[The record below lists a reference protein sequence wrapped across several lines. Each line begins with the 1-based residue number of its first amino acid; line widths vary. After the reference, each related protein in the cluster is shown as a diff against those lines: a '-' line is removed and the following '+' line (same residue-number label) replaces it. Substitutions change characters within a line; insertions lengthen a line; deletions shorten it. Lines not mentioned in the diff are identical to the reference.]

1 MSVSSTVSA
10 KFYPAPTMNTLLHI
24 CRNYALLIGRV
35 LSVVGF
41 AAVFLTTPH
50 AVGQTPPPDKTFAD
64 QTAWWADGTYH
75 VIKVTNLNTDTSAG
89 SWRWAL
95 AEAKLKPAAENKIIL
110 FEVGGK
116 IDFSNNTDIAQA
128 RIRIADLKNTYVAGE
143 SAPSPGISIVGV
155 SHSFRR
161 CEKVTFRHIRFR
173 LGLPL
178 ALKGTGEYGNGD
190 LPSYGDVISIEGERN
205 SNGTD
210 RDAASSNNLAN
221 DGILFDHCEFS
232 WGLDETIQIWYQPNR
247 NISFVNCFIYDGFR
261 YGQYG
266 WRHPDSAPNGDDSS
280 GHSMGMIL
288 ATGAHDENGVVNDVT
303 GGNKRID
310 IQHSIFGNFQQRAP
324 WLNKG
329 NGILLNGNL
338 LFHGSQ
344 YAITLQGP
352 TTNEFNSYYNF
363 VDNLGM
369 RTNSVLGN
377 DVLKF
382 GYWWVTPGSGS
393 MIFNDGNLGLESP
406 ATASGRLEDLGPR
419 TSGWH
424 LRATVPEVPEELFE
438 NSLVSQMTPTGF
450 TRWTGINADQR
461 LAYLHSH
468 SGARPADL
476 SGGARVDPVSQ
487 AFVTEVV
494 NKTGTFKDGPPS
506 SYPLSSTTRV
516 IADSEWNTATAL
528 ENSIVQ
534 WRASVEEVVTP
545 PGGGDITPPSALT
558 GLTASGNAPSSFVLS
573 WNASTDNVNT
583 VGYEVFVDDVPRYS
597 SISPSVTVSA
607 LTPNTTYAVK
617 VRARDAAG
625 NWSVFSS
632 ALNVTTLAVS
642 TVGAN
647 IISVSLTDAAN
658 VLVGSDVAGAVPSAN
673 WNNSTEANQTLVNVN
688 AGNGAP
694 TTADFVF
701 SQTAFYYAN
710 DTAGSAPDVKLM
722 RGQRGSPDTAQQTA
736 TVAQV
741 PFTSYDVY
749 VYWGGRASTRSVPLV
764 MAISFR
770 LWDGAAW
777 VTNETKFIRD
787 TNRTW
792 DGSYNESTAT
802 TATSAV
808 DGQEYVV
815 FRNVTASTF
824 LIHSSSDIR
833 AGISGIQIVES
844 SSTTPPDNTPPSAPS
859 GLAATSITATTFAL
873 SWNASIDDTGVS
885 GYEVLLNGVASPV
898 VSGTSTTVS
907 GLSPSSAYSVAVRAR
922 DAAGNWSPLSAAIN
936 VTTLAPPT
944 SGENGRV
951 LSINMTGPTG
961 ELSAAEVA
969 GVVPASYWN
978 NSIQANQSLV
988 DILESTGSSTTAD
1001 FASTQTDFAY
1011 DNDTQGTSPDV
1022 KMMRGQRGN
1031 PSQNSQ
1037 TATVS
1042 QIPYSTYDVYVYW
1055 GGRASTRSVP
1065 LTMSINFRLWNGSAW
1080 VVNETKYIRDNNR
1093 TWDGSYNE
1101 STAST
1106 AAAATDGKEYVV
1118 FRNVTAS
1125 TFSIH
1130 SSSDIRAGISGIQI
1144 VEQVET
1150 PAESAPSFTSASSS
1164 SGVFGVPFTY
1174 VITAVG
1180 NPTTFAATGLPLG
1193 LTLDSVTG
1201 IISGVPLSTGVFNVT
1216 LSASNLT
1223 GTGTTS
1229 LAIQVGGAAQTISFP
1244 NPGTRTYGEAPFALG
1259 AAATSGLPVSY
1270 SVVSGPGLIDEG
1282 MLTITGAGSVTVTAA
1297 QTGNANYLPAASVE
1311 ASFAVNQAEQIVTF
1325 PNPGTKAYGTAP
1337 FALGAASSSTLP
1349 VLYSIISGPA
1359 ELAGN
1364 VMTLTGVGLVTV
1376 AAWQAGDANH
1386 LGAEPVSV
1394 SFSVTPASAQIE
1406 FTNLWQLYDGQ
1417 SRSVTATTVPEGL
1430 AVDLTYDGSA
1440 SLPIYPKSYEVAAVL
1455 ADPNYS
1461 GSANA
1466 TLVVAAAVT
1475 VRHAPIL
1482 NGAVEGSVQILSP
1495 ESLTLNGSAVVLGD
1509 VLLPG
1514 TPTIRLNGQ
1523 PLLGAIT
1530 DGPGA
1535 ANPSNHIV
1543 TLNGGSRLSQLVRR
1557 IDASSLTS
1565 VELPP
1570 LPAGTRNVV
1579 LNNSSQDIGDFST
1592 LRNLTL
1598 NSNSGLRAV
1607 PPGTYGAFT
1616 ANGSSGLILGVEG
1629 STEPTVYHLQNLTM
1643 NGQSSLKIV
1652 GPVVLTLANGPAL
1665 NGDVGKAGAPEWL
1678 ILRIAS
1684 GSLTLNSGV
1693 TLSGLVDVP
1702 NGTVTINGNSTLTG
1716 SVRSDRLVING
1727 NGRLV
1732 AEGL

>member
-1 MSVSSTVSA
+1 
-10 KFYPAPTMNTLLHI
+10 MNTLLHI
-24 CRNYALLIGRV
+24 CRTCALLTGRL
-35 LSVVGF
+35 LSVFGF
-41 AAVFLTTPH
+41 AVVILATPL
-50 AVGQTPPPDKTFAD
+50 ALGQTPPPDKTFAD
-64 QTAWWADGTYH
+64 QTAWWADGAYH

-95 AEAKLKPAAENKIIL
+95 AEAKSMPAAENKIIL

-128 RIRIADLKNTYVAGE
+128 RIRIADLKNTYIAGE

-161 CEKVTFRHIRFR
+161 CEQVIFRHIRFR

-178 ALKGTGEYGNGD
+178 ALKGSGEYGNSD
-190 LPSYGDVISIEGERN
+190 LPAYGDVISIEGERN
-205 SNGTD
+205 SNGAD
-210 RDAASSNNLAN
+210 RDTASSNNLAN
-221 DGILFDHCEFS
+221 DGVLFDHCEFS

-261 YGQYG
+261 YAQFG

-288 ATGAHDENGVVNDVT
+288 ATGAHDENGVVNELT

-310 IQHSIFGNFQQRAP
+310 IQHSVFGNFQQRAP

-329 NGILLNGNL
+329 NGVLLNGNL
-338 LFHGSQ
+338 MFHGSQ

-352 TTNEFNSYYNF
+352 ATNEFNSYYNF
-363 VDNLGM
+363 VDNLGI
-369 RTNSVLGN
+369 RTNSVLGG

-382 GYWWVTPGSGS
+382 GYWWVTPGPGS

-406 ATASGRLEDLGPR
+406 ATAPGRLDDLGPR

-424 LRATVPEVPEELFE
+424 LRATVPEVPEDLFE
-438 NSLVSQMTPTGF
+438 DSLVSQMTPAGF
-450 TRWTGINADQR
+450 ARWTGINADQR
-461 LAYLHSH
+461 LAYLHTH

-476 SGGARVDPVSQ
+476 SGGVRVDPVSQ
-487 AFVTEVV
+487 AFVTEVA
-494 NKTGTFKDGPPS
+494 NRTGTFKDGPPS
-506 SYPLSSTTRV
+506 SYPLSSNTRV
-516 IADSEWNTATAL
+516 IADSEWNTPTAL
-528 ENSIVQ
+528 ESSIAQ
-534 WRASVEEVVTP
+534 WRASVEDVVPP
-545 PGGGDITPPSALT
+545 PGGGDATPPSVPS
-558 GLTASGNAPSSFVLS
+558 GLSDSGHAPSSFVVS

-583 VGYEVFVDDVPRYS
+583 VGYEVFVDDAPRYS
-597 SISPSVTVSA
+597 SISPTITVSG
-607 LTPNTTYAVK
+607 LSPDTTYAVK

-625 NWSVFSS
+625 NWSGFSS
-632 ALNVTTLAVS
+632 TLNVTTLAVS

-647 IISVSLTDAAN
+647 IISVSLTDVAN
-658 VLVGSDVAGAVPSAN
+658 ALVGSDVAGAVPSAN

-701 SQTAFYYAN
+701 SQTAFYYSN
-710 DTAGSAPDVKLM
+710 DTVGSSPDVKLM
-722 RGQRGSPDTAQQTA
+722 RGQRGSPDNAQQTA

-741 PFTSYDVY
+741 PFSSYDVY
-749 VYWGGRASTRSVPLV
+749 VYWGGRASTRSVPLT

-770 LWDGAAW
+770 LWDGSAW

-802 TATSAV
+802 TAASAV

-824 LIHSSSDIR
+824 LIHAGADIR

-844 SSTTPPDNTPPSAPS
+844 SSTTPADNTPPSAPG
-859 GLAATSITATTFAL
+859 GLTATGVTATSFSL

-885 GYEVLLNGVASPV
+885 GYEVTVNGVARPV
-898 VSGTSTTVS
+898 VAGTSTTVS
-907 GLSPSSAYSVAVRAR
+907 GLSPSSTYNVTVRAR
-922 DAAGNWSPLSAAIN
+922 DVAGNWSPLSAAID
-936 VTTLAPPT
+936 VTTSAPP
-944 SGENGRV
+944 SGGENGRV

-961 ELSAAEVA
+961 ELSPTDIA
-969 GVVPASYWN
+969 GVVPAANWN
-978 NSIQANQSLV
+978 NSIQANQALA
-988 DILESTGSSTTAD
+988 DIIDSTGSATTAD

-1022 KMMRGQRGN
+1022 KMMRGQRSN
-1031 PSQNSQ
+1031 PSQSSQ

-1042 QIPYSTYDVYVYW
+1042 QIRYSTYDVYVYW

-1065 LTMSINFRLWNGSAW
+1065 LTMAINFRLWNGSAW
-1080 VVNETKYIRDNNR
+1080 AISETKYLRDNNR
-1093 TWDGSYNE
+1093 VWDGIYNE

-1106 AAAATDGKEYVV
+1106 AAEAVDGKEYAV

-1125 TFSIH
+1125 TFSIL

-1150 PAESAPSFTSASSS
+1150 PAESAPVFTSASSS
-1164 SGVFGVPFTY
+1164 GGVFGVPFTY
-1174 VITAVG
+1174 LITAAG
-1180 NPTTFAATGLPLG
+1180 NPTSFAATGLPPG
-1193 LTLDSVTG
+1193 LSLDSVTG
-1201 IISGVPLSTGVFNVT
+1201 TISGVPLSTGIFNVA
-1216 LSASNLT
+1216 LSASNST
-1223 GTGTTS
+1223 GTGTAS
-1229 LAIQVGGAAQTISFP
+1229 LAIQVGSAAQSINFP
-1244 NPGTRTYGEAPFALG
+1244 NPGNKTYGAAPFLLG
-1259 AAATSGLPVSY
+1259 AVASSGLPVVY
-1270 SVVSGPGLIDEG
+1270 SVVSGPGVVNGD
-1282 MLTITGAGSVTVTAA
+1282 MLTIMGAGSITVLASQA
-1297 QTGNANYLPAASVE
+1297 GGSNHLPAAPVE
-1311 ASFAVNQAEQIVTF
+1311 ISFAVNQAEQVITF
-1325 PNPGTKAYGTAP
+1325 SSPGTKVYGTTP
-1337 FALGAASSSTLP
+1337 FALGAVSSSGLP
-1349 VLYSIISGPA
+1349 VSYSIVSGPA
-1359 ELAGN
+1359 ELAGS
-1364 VMTLTGVGLVTV
+1364 VITLTGVGLVTV
-1376 AAWQAGDANH
+1376 AATQSGDANH
-1386 LGAEPVSV
+1386 LEAEPVSV
-1394 SFSVTPASAQIE
+1394 SFDVAPASAQIE
-1406 FTNLWQLYDGQ
+1406 LTNLWQLYDGQ

-1430 AVDLTYDGSA
+1430 AVDLTYDGSLA
-1440 SLPIYPKSYEVAAVL
+1440 EPIYPKSYEVAAVV

-1475 VRHAPIL
+1475 VRHAPTL

-1495 ESLTLNGSAVVLGD
+1495 ESLTLNGSAAVVGD
-1509 VLLPG
+1509 VLIPG
-1514 TPTIRLNGQ
+1514 TPTVRLNGQ
-1523 PLLGAIT
+1523 PLLGATI

-1535 ANPSNHIV
+1535 ADPLNHTV
-1543 TLNGGSRLSQLVRR
+1543 TLNGRSRLSQLVRR
-1557 IDASSLTS
+1557 IDPSSLTS

-1579 LNNSSQDIGDFST
+1579 LNNSSQDIGDFAT
-1592 LRNLTL
+1592 LCDLTL
-1598 NSNSGLRAV
+1598 NGDSGLRAI

-1616 ANGSSGLILGVEG
+1616 ANGHNGLILGVDG
-1629 STEPTVYHLQNLTM
+1629 STEPTLYHLQSLTL

-1652 GPVVLTLANGPAL
+1652 GPVVLTLANGPTL
-1665 NGDVGKAGAPEWL
+1665 NGNVGKEGAPEWL

-1684 GSLTLNSGV
+1684 GSLTLNGGV
-1693 TLSGLVDVP
+1693 TLNGLVDVP

-1716 SVRSDRLVING
+1716 IVHSDRLVING
-1727 NGRLV
+1727 NGRLI